1 MWGFLTFSC
10 FMGFPGGSDSKESAC
25 QGRKPAFD
33 PWIRKI
39 PWRREWLP
47 TPVFLP
53 GECYGQRSLV
63 GYIPRGCKESD
74 TTEWITLSCCFSP
87 PSFWH
92 QLCWQLFQHHFNNSQ
107 KHQLGVQHCVQVWR
121 LLPRVNTV
129 SMGGGL
135 TPQDWPHYRWH
146 WHIGPLEPHHSRY
159 ALLELLTEQEF
170 DCESKHLG
178 MTRSKLCLVVW
189 GQLRYMARSGVT
201 QKQQVSTPCRTS
213 CPKHHGILIKC
224 RLFWH

>member
-25 QGRKPAFD
+25 QGRKPVFD

-39 PWRREWLP
+39 PWRSEWLP

-92 QLCWQLFQHHFNNSQ
+92 HYVDNFSSTTSTTLRSTSW
-107 KHQLGVQHCVQVWR
+107 
-121 LLPRVNTV
+121 V
-129 SMGGGL
+129 SSIAFRSDACY
-135 TPQDWPHYRWH
+135 P
-146 WHIGPLEPHHSRY
+146 
-159 ALLELLTEQEF
+159 EL
-170 DCESKHLG
+170 
-178 MTRSKLCLVVW
+178 TRSPWVEGSLHKTGPTTDGTGTSGPWSPTTPLCLARTAHGARIW
-189 GQLRYMARSGVT
+189 LRVKAFRNDQVKALSGSLGPIKVHGT
-201 QKQQVSTPCRTS
+201 QWCYPETASVHSLPNFMS
-213 CPKHHGILIKC
+213 
-224 RLFWH
+224 

>member
-1 MWGFLTFSC
+1 MWEFLTLSC

-63 GYIPRGCKESD
+63 GYIPWGCKESD
-74 TTEWITLSCCFSP
+74 TTEGITLSCCFSP

-107 KHQLGVQHCVQVWR
+107 KHQLGVQHCVQFWR

-129 SMGGGL
+129 SMGEGL
-135 TPQDWPHYRWH
+135 TPQDWPHSRCH
-146 WHIGPLEPHHSRY
+146 WHIGSPESHHSPLWLARTAPGTRIWLRVKAFRNDQVK
-159 ALLELLTEQEF
+159 ALSGSLGP
-170 DCESKHLG
+170 SKVH
-178 MTRSKLCLVVW
+178 
-189 GQLRYMARSGVT
+189 VT
-201 QKQQVSTPCRTS
+201 QWCYPEIASVHSLLNFMS
-213 CPKHHGILIKC
+213 
-224 RLFWH
+224 

>member
-1 MWGFLTFSC
+1 MATHSSVLAWRMLWSEE
-10 FMGFPGGSDSKESAC
+10 PGGLHSTGL
-25 QGRKPAFD
+25 QRVRHNGVNNTFM
-33 PWIRKI
+33 
-39 PWRREWLP
+39 LFFP
-47 TPVFLP
+47 TKLLT
-53 GECYGQRSLV
+53 S
-63 GYIPRGCKESD
+63 
-74 TTEWITLSCCFSP
+74 
-87 PSFWH
+87 
-92 QLCWQLFQHHFNNSQ
+92 LCWQLFQHHFNNSQ

-159 ALLELLTEQEF
+159 DLLELLTEQEF